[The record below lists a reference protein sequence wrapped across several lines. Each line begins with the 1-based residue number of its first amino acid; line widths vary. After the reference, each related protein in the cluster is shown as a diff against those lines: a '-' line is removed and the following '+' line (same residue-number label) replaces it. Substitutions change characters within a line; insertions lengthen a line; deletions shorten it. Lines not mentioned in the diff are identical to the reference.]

1 MSGLLFERAHVLAF
15 VLIASLLMLS
25 PQGRIKE
32 GEKVRYKILTRSL
45 MVGVLLILAV
55 PVATSAQV
63 YSRDRY
69 NDRYNNRDQYDRM
82 NRRDVR
88 EVISRLDNTTAQL
101 ENDVNST
108 PGRRVM
114 GIFQLRTVDNNAI
127 AQVRDFRRAVRQL
140 RNNSANGRALNGSV
154 DEAQVVLER
163 GVQLDRY
170 LRLRTGSERVD
181 ADLSEL
187 RSNLHMLADAYGLR
201 VPY

>member
-1 MSGLLFERAHVLAF
+1 
-15 VLIASLLMLS
+15 
-25 PQGRIKE
+25 
-32 GEKVRYKILTRSL
+32 VRYKILTRSL

-127 AQVRDFRRAVRQL
+127 AQVRDFRHAVRQL

-187 RSNLHMLADAYGLR
+187 RSNLHMLADAYGLS

>member
-1 MSGLLFERAHVLAF
+1 M
-15 VLIASLLMLS
+15 I
-25 PQGRIKE
+25 
-32 GEKVRYKILTRSL
+32 
-45 MVGVLLILAV
+45 GVLLILAV

-69 NDRYNNRDQYDRM
+69 NDRYNNRDQYDRT

-88 EVISRLDNTTAQL
+88 EVISRLDNSTAQL
-101 ENDVNST
+101 ENDLNST

-114 GIFQLRTVDNNAI
+114 GIFQLRTVDNNGI

-187 RSNLHMLADAYGLR
+187 RSNLHMLADAYGLS

>member
-1 MSGLLFERAHVLAF
+1 M
-15 VLIASLLMLS
+15 I
-25 PQGRIKE
+25 
-32 GEKVRYKILTRSL
+32 
-45 MVGVLLILAV
+45 GVLLILAV

-88 EVISRLDNTTAQL
+88 EVISRLDNSTAQL
-101 ENDVNST
+101 ENDLNST

-114 GIFQLRTVDNNAI
+114 GIFQLRTVDNNGI

-154 DEAQVVLER
+154 DEAQMVLER

-187 RSNLHMLADAYGLR
+187 RSNLHLLADAYGLS

>member
-1 MSGLLFERAHVLAF
+1 M
-15 VLIASLLMLS
+15 I
-25 PQGRIKE
+25 
-32 GEKVRYKILTRSL
+32 
-45 MVGVLLILAV
+45 GVLLILAI

-101 ENDVNST
+101 ENDLNST
-108 PGRRVM
+108 PGRRVL
-114 GIFQLRTVDNNAI
+114 GIFQFRTIENNSI

-187 RSNLHMLADAYGLR
+187 RSNLHLLADAYGLS